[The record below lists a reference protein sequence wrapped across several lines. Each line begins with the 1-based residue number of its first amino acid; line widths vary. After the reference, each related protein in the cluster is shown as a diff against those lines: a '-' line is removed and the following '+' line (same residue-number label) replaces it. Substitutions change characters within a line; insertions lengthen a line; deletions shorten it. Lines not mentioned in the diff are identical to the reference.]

1 MQVTN
6 KKKDWKDS
14 DIFPSTPFGILFV
27 SLSEKNMLKWKKKKY
42 DFTVQGIPYE
52 VNIQPF
58 DFNNEKRFHVSYNGG
73 PRDTFV
79 WDSDVKRL
87 RAIDDDASTLPD
99 GLELAISTKIQEMG
113 Y

>member
-1 MQVTN
+1 V
-6 KKKDWKDS
+6 KKQNDME
-14 DIFPSTPFGILFV
+14 
-27 SLSEKNMLKWKKKKY
+27 EKKF

-52 VNIQPF
+52 VSIKPF

-73 PRDTFV
+73 PKDTFV

>member
-14 DIFPSTPFGILFV
+14 DIFSSTPFGILFV
-27 SLSEKNMLKWKKKKY
+27 RLGKKQIDMEEKKY

-58 DFNNEKRFHVSYNGG
+58 DFNNEKRFHVGYNGG